1 MAQAHE
7 RPVDEPC
14 KPRTAPD
21 EDNALTHAGA
31 PFSGRS
37 GAGRAVRPR
46 FRSRELRAGAGRAAE
61 LGSSASNS
69 WRQAP
74 LGDTL
79 VGMDHEM
86 AVRIAA
92 QRLRALDAL
101 RAARD
106 ANAAGYSVRTVASW
120 AGVAHQVLSRSMRR

>member
-1 MAQAHE
+1 
-7 RPVDEPC
+7 
-14 KPRTAPD
+14 
-21 EDNALTHAGA
+21 
-31 PFSGRS
+31 
-37 GAGRAVRPR
+37 
-46 FRSRELRAGAGRAAE
+46 
-61 LGSSASNS
+61 
-69 WRQAP
+69 

-101 RAARD
+101 RASERQALVRAARD

-120 AGVAHQVLSRSMRR
+120 AGVAHQVLGRSMRR

>member
-1 MAQAHE
+1 M
-7 RPVDEPC
+7 
-14 KPRTAPD
+14 
-21 EDNALTHAGA
+21 L
-31 PFSGRS
+31 SGRS

-61 LGSSASNS
+61 PGSSASNS

-101 RAARD
+101 RASERQALVRAARD